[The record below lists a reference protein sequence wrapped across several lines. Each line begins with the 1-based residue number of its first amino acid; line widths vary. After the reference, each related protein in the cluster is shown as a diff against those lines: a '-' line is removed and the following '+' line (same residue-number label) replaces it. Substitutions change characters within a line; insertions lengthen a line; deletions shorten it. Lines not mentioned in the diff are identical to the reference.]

1 MLSFQTIKEFIDA
14 FYREGKLLAELF
26 NKRNL
31 RVRYDDALMLTDEK
45 EERLEFLISHSVLI
59 KNGEYLEIEARYLD
73 FFEDILDVNT
83 EINTSYVHENIENI
97 KANINF
103 YIDETSESRR
113 LNYLRK
119 IKSDIRK
126 TGRTV
131 IRNIIDLGR
140 NIEDTYKT
148 EPTYKIKITK
158 LQRHDTKGSDI
169 ANLIEKTH
177 HLVFDQ
183 ETLFFQNA
191 MDEELRRIRNDLRLQ
206 LHDGRN
212 HLVEIQKQVI
222 DYLNQIRKQSDFL
235 KKLQRVK
242 HLRDQIELLGKS
254 DLKSVLENMNPVTFE
269 PNPMYSLK
277 LSLEMLESDEAL
289 PLIRKVRDKL
299 KIGKPSKLPA
309 GEAFSNDELQNEAE
323 DEVMVNLEAVKNSFV
338 ASGRDLFDFVMQ
350 YEFSKPLDFGG
361 KVTVYCQLISLYP
374 EEIELSDNYAI
385 SQNVEYILAYP
396 KPS

>member
-1 MLSFQTIKEFIDA
+1 MLSFQSIKEFIDA
-14 FYREGKLLAELF
+14 FYRESKLLAELF

-31 RVRYDDALMLTDEK
+31 RVRYDDALALTDEK
-45 EERLEFLISHSVLI
+45 EERLEFLLTRSVLI
-59 KNGEYLEIEARYLD
+59 KNGEYLEIESRYLD

-83 EINTSYVHENIENI
+83 EINTTYVHESIENI
-97 KANINF
+97 KTNINF
-103 YIDETSESRR
+103 YLDENNESRR
-113 LNYLRK
+113 LSYLRK

-148 EPTYKIKITK
+148 EPTYKIKIAK
-158 LQRHDTKGSDI
+158 LQRHDAKGNDI
-169 ANLIEKTH
+169 ASLIDKTQ
-177 HLVFDQ
+177 HLVFEQ
-183 ETLFFQNA
+183 ETLFFQTA
-191 MDEELRRIRNDLRLQ
+191 MDEELRRIKNDLRVQ

-235 KKLQRVK
+235 RKLQRVK

-254 DLKSVLENMNPVTFE
+254 DLKAVLESMNPVTFE

-289 PLIRKVRDKL
+289 ALIRKVKDKL
-299 KIGKPSKLPA
+299 KLGKAPKLPT
-309 GEAFSNDELQNEAE
+309 GGAFSGDELQSEAE
-323 DEVMVNLEAVKNSFV
+323 NEVIVNLEAVKNSFI
-338 ASGRDLFDFVMQ
+338 ASGRDLFDFVMH
-350 YEFSKPLDFGG
+350 YEFPKTLDLGE

-374 EEIELSDNYAI
+374 GEIELSEQYA
-385 SQNVEYILAYP
+385 STQDVEYILAYP